1 MQFNI
6 VQVHG
11 GMLGHIPDS
20 QNTLAYARISEVV
33 IKGVPNNNC
42 ISEGS
47 TPSDEGTGKAW
58 FGWTGKIHVNQET
71 LWENHVLNQWQFTR
85 H

>member
-1 MQFNI
+1 
-6 VQVHG
+6 
-11 GMLGHIPDS
+11 MLGHIPDS
-20 QNTLAYARISEVV
+20 QNTLAYTRISEVV
-33 IKGVPNNNC
+33 IEGVPNNNC